1 MADIP
6 KVRLLLQTMRE
17 AAEYLTDE
25 EIAAIGVI
33 LLGAVERAEREA
45 LNEGELCS
53 LTEIKTWKV
62 RFYSVRVCQCI
73 LNG

>member
-45 LNEGELCS
+45 INEC
-53 LTEIKTWKV
+53 
-62 RFYSVRVCQCI
+62 
-73 LNG
+73 